1 VAKNR
6 NTFEKTRR
14 EAEKKRNAQEK
25 RLRRRRKQEEG
36 GSANTPATG
45 PAEDAQDSPNQ

>member
-1 VAKNR
+1 MAKSR

-25 RLRRRRKQEEG
+25 RLRRRRKQ
-36 GSANTPATG
+36 T
-45 PAEDAQDSPNQ
+45 EDASTNNARASDAGEHGPPH